1 MSKEINIT
9 LTKEEWSMVNT
20 WIQYAG
26 GKQFERVSREWF
38 TELLSFVK
46 PLYMSL
52 HFSDDFSAMN
62 IPHDSEHTLTFN
74 RKYLKFLVF
83 SVGMIAYDFDCKTMT
98 TKIAYDILKKLEEQS
113 DESWKQ
119 NRF

>member
-1 MSKEINIT
+1 MDKKINIT
-9 LTKEEWSMVNT
+9 LTKEEWSDVYR
-20 WIQYAG
+20 WIESAG
-26 GKQFERVSREWF
+26 GKQFERVSRERF

-52 HFSDDFSAMN
+52 YFSDDFSAMN
-62 IPHDSEHTLTFN
+62 IPHDSEHTLTLD
-74 RKYLKFLVF
+74 RKFLKFLVF

-98 TKIAYDILKKLEEQS
+98 TKISYDILKKLEEQS

-119 NRF
+119 NRY

>member
-1 MSKEINIT
+1 MNKEINII
-9 LTKEEWSMVNT
+9 LTKEEWADVNRWIESASM
-20 WIQYAG
+20 Q
-26 GKQFERVSREWF
+26 KFERVSREWF

-52 HFSDDFSAMN
+52 YFSDDFSAWN
-62 IPHDSEHTLTFN
+62 IPHDSEHTLTLD

-83 SVGMIAYDFDCKTMT
+83 SVGIIAYNFDCKTET
-98 TKIAYDILKKLEEQS
+98 TKSAYGILKKLENQS
-113 DESWKQ
+113 DEYWKQ